1 MFFRTIKYRT
11 LKLAALSCC
20 ILSTSCDNEI
30 IPSEPIGAKGTLAL
44 TLKTGE
50 VKTETITRATLDI
63 DVNTFRVSISESNG
77 TPLIQDKPYATLSE
91 SDCTLPTAKGYL
103 LSVENCTE
111 TEAITQN
118 DGWGMPRF
126 TATSTFD
133 IESGKTTSVDLV
145 CTLENTGLQLGF
157 DPTFIDKFPIHAVTV
172 QDSRA
177 LVFKSTNQDQI
188 AYFNTTSENLTINV
202 KLTGTAG
209 GWSDRLDM
217 TKSITLT
224 KGKINVMKLTYSESS
239 ATARLIDIS
248 GI

>member
-1 MFFRTIKYRT
+1 
-11 LKLAALSCC
+11 
-20 ILSTSCDNEI
+20 
-30 IPSEPIGAKGTLAL
+30 
-44 TLKTGE
+44 
-50 VKTETITRATLDI
+50 
-63 DVNTFRVSISESNG
+63 
-77 TPLIQDKPYATLSE
+77 
-91 SDCTLPTAKGYL
+91 
-103 LSVENCTE
+103 
-111 TEAITQN
+111 
-118 DGWGMPRF
+118 
-126 TATSTFD
+126 
-133 IESGKTTSVDLV
+133 
-145 CTLENTGLQLGF
+145 
-157 DPTFIDKFPIHAVTV
+157 
-172 QDSRA
+172 